1 MNKFGINYNSLDC
14 VQINICVNN
23 CIEVIDA
30 SVLSSDNS
38 QLKLTTIGHRT
49 GPYSLSELLRLA
61 CTLNPRRQFVPL
73 LCDSCLIIKKI
84 NCIIASRFVFVL
96 SSHAYNVTLDR
107 ELMRRAQGQNTVP
120 HEGFEPRTAR
130 YGAPFYC
137 ILITKKQPDRQQSPL
152 LQF

>member
-1 MNKFGINYNSLDC
+1 MF
-14 VQINICVNN
+14 VQISICVNN
-23 CIEVIDA
+23 CIEAIDA

-61 CTLNPRRQFVPL
+61 YTLNPRKQFVPL
-73 LCDSCLIIKKI
+73 LCDSCLIIKNKLH
-84 NCIIASRFVFVL
+84 NCIMFCFL
-96 SSHAYNVTLDR
+96 SFFPCIQRYSR

-137 ILITKKQPDRQQSPL
+137 ILITKMHPDRQQSPL

>member
-1 MNKFGINYNSLDC
+1 M
-14 VQINICVNN
+14 QINICVNN
-23 CIEVIDA
+23 CIEVRDA

-73 LCDSCLIIKKI
+73 LCDSCL
-84 NCIIASRFVFVL
+84 NCIIASCFVFF
-96 SSHAYNVTLDR
+96 SFFPCIQRYYR

-137 ILITKKQPDRQQSPL
+137 ILITKKHPDRQQSPL

>member
-1 MNKFGINYNSLDC
+1 M
-14 VQINICVNN
+14 QINICVNN
-23 CIEVIDA
+23 CIEAIDV

-38 QLKLTTIGHRT
+38 QLKLTTICHRT

-73 LCDSCLIIKKI
+73 LCDSCLIIKI
-84 NCIIASRFVFVL
+84 NCIIASCFVFFL
-96 SSHAYNVTLDR
+96 SSHAYNVTTT

-137 ILITKKQPDRQQSPL
+137 ILITKKHLSAFAILRSMHMRGK
-152 LQF
+152 FYEK